1 MYLSGILSALALA
14 TCAAASPA
22 KSSTSQPRALVYRG
36 QSACKGCSEAVARL
50 LEKSPQKFAVT
61 YVGRDEEDQISAEL
75 LSQAAVYAQPG
86 GPDLDQAYK
95 ELQPHEA
102 QLRTFVENGGRYL
115 GFCLG
120 AFLAGSTPGFRL
132 LPPGANATPERKA
145 PDAQVTGQE
154 DTMIQVDWTFRSSSK
169 GTSTSQNGGSG
180 TDAGE
185 TAAARRWLY
194 FQDGAVIT
202 GLPRDDGNTTV
213 LGRYSSNGNVAAS
226 LTALGR
232 GVVALVGPHPEA
244 TPDWYRAYRLENPD
258 GIHYD
263 IGFDFINAAMDAAP
277 LPAGTGTGTGTGST
291 STPGAAK
298 PTSSSDESSWH
309 ASGKRRGRMTL
320 QNPIGLVIQ
329 TLRSLWGDVF

>member
-1 MYLSGILSALALA
+1 MYLSRILPALALA
-14 TCAAASPA
+14 MCAAASPA

-50 LEKSPQKFAVT
+50 LEKSPQKFTVT
-61 YVGRDEEDQISAEL
+61 YVGRDEDNQITAEL

-95 ELQPHEA
+95 ELQPHQA

-154 DTMIQVDWTFRSSSK
+154 DTMIQVDWTFRSSTSR
-169 GTSTSQNGGSG
+169 GTSNSQNGGAG
-180 TDAGE
+180 AGE
-185 TAAARRWLY
+185 TAARRWLY

-202 GLPRDDGNTTV
+202 GLPRDDGNMTV

-226 LTALGR
+226 LTPLGR

-277 LPAGTGTGTGTGST
+277 LPTGTGGTSTSTSTST
-291 STPGAAK
+291 STPGAAD
-298 PTSSSDESSWH
+298 PTSSAESSWH
-309 ASGKRRGRMTL
+309 ASDRGRGRMTL
-320 QNPIGLVIQ
+320 QNPIGLIIQ
-329 TLRSLWGDVF
+329 TLKSLWVDIF

>member
-1 MYLSGILSALALA
+1 MYLSRILPALALA
-14 TCAAASPA
+14 MCVAASPA

-50 LEKSPQKFAVT
+50 LEKSPQNFAVT
-61 YVGRDEEDQISAEL
+61 YVGRDEDDQISAEL

-102 QLRTFVENGGRYL
+102 QLRTFVKNGGRYL

-154 DTMIQVDWTFRSSSK
+154 DTMIQVDWTFRRSSPR
-169 GTSTSQNGGSG
+169 GASTSQNGDSG
-180 TDAGE
+180 TGAGE
-185 TAAARRWLY
+185 TAARRWLY

-202 GLPRDDGNTTV
+202 GLPRDDENTTV

-226 LTALGR
+226 LTALGS
-232 GVVALVGPHPEA
+232 GIVALVGPHPEA

-277 LPAGTGTGTGTGST
+277 LPTGTGTSTGST

-298 PTSSSDESSWH
+298 PTSSSDESSWN

-320 QNPIGLVIQ
+320 QNPIGLAIQ
-329 TLRSLWGDVF
+329 TLRSLWGDIF

>member
-1 MYLSGILSALALA
+1 MYLSRILPALALA
-14 TCAAASPA
+14 MCAAASPA

-36 QSACKGCSEAVARL
+36 LSACKGCSEAVARL

-95 ELQPHEA
+95 ELKQHQA

-145 PDAQVTGQE
+145 QDAQVTGQE
-154 DTMIQVDWTFRSSSK
+154 DTMIQVDWTFRSSSR
-169 GTSTSQNGGSG
+169 GTSNSQTGGAG
-180 TDAGE
+180 AGAGAGE
-185 TAAARRWLY
+185 TAARRWLY

-202 GLPRDDGNTTV
+202 GLPRDDGNRTV

-226 LTALGR
+226 LTGLGR

-244 TPDWYRAYRLENPD
+244 TPDWYQAYRLENPD

-277 LPAGTGTGTGTGST
+277 LPTGTGDTST
-291 STPGAAK
+291 STSTSTSGAAD
-298 PTSSSDESSWH
+298 PTSSAESSWH
-309 ASGKRRGRMTL
+309 TSERGRGRMTL

-329 TLRSLWGDVF
+329 TLRSLWGDIF